1 MKRRLA
7 WGWLALGLALGARVD
22 ACEGPGLH
30 LQVLGSGGAELAGAR
45 AGSGFLLWRDG
56 RARVL
61 IDAGPGTALRF
72 RESGARFADLDA
84 VLFTQLHA
92 DHSADITALIDY
104 GQSQGRQRPL
114 SLYGPSGNR
123 YMPSTV
129 GLVRSL
135 FDPVRG
141 AYRHLGDLISP
152 QTALTYKLRPL
163 NVLEKPVPSPTIALA
178 ADLQATAMPLRKGRA
193 PVLVWR
199 VAHGSQVAVL
209 GPSRVMA
216 GTFAQDADILAVSL
230 PAPENT
236 EQLARL
242 VKTANTKHVLLT
254 QRRTPGSDTETRI
267 AARIRH
273 DAGVRATLAEDL
285 ACHAL

>member
-1 MKRRLA
+1 LRAKRWWCLA
-7 WGWLALGLALGARVD
+7 IGLGLGAPAL

-30 LQVLGSGGAELAGAR
+30 MQVLGSGGAELAGAR

-61 IDAGPGTALRF
+61 IDVGPGTALRF

-84 VLFTQLHA
+84 ILFTQLHA
-92 DHSADITALIDY
+92 DHSADLTALVDFS
-104 GQSQGRQRPL
+104 QSQGRQRPL
-114 SLYGPSGNR
+114 GLYGPSGNR

-129 GLVRSL
+129 ALVRSL

-152 QTALTYKLRPL
+152 QTALMYKLRPL
-163 NVLEKPVPSPTIALA
+163 NVLEKPVPSPSIAVA
-178 ADLQATAMPLRKGRA
+178 SDLQATAMPLRKGRA

-199 VAHGSQVAVL
+199 IAQGNRVAVL

-216 GTFAQDADILAVSL
+216 ATFAQDADILAVSL
-230 PAPENT
+230 PAPENA

-242 VKTANTKHVLLT
+242 VKSANPKHVLLA
-254 QRRTPGSDTETRI
+254 QRHAPGTDVE
-267 AARIRH
+267 ARVVAKLRNG
-273 DAGVRATLAEDL
+273 AGVRTTLAEDL

>member
-1 MKRRLA
+1 MKRLK
-7 WGWLALGLALGARVD
+7 WWLAFGLAFAAPVF

-30 LQVLGSGGAELAGAR
+30 LQVLGSGSAELAGAR

-84 VLFTQLHA
+84 LLFTQLHA
-92 DHSADITALIDY
+92 DHSADITAFIDY
-104 GQSQGRQRPL
+104 SQSQGRNRPL
-114 SLYGPSGNR
+114 NLYGPTGNR

-141 AYRHLGDLISP
+141 AYRHLGDIISP

-163 NVLEKPVPSPTIALA
+163 NVPEKPVPTAGIALA
-178 ADLQATAMPLRKGRA
+178 NDLQATAMPLRKGRA

-199 VAHGSQVAVL
+199 IAQGSQVAVL

-216 GTFAQDADILAVSL
+216 ATFALDANILAVSL
-230 PAPENT
+230 PPPENAD
-236 EQLARL
+236 QLARL
-242 VKTANTKHVLLT
+242 VKTANAKHVLLA
-254 QRRTPGSDTETRI
+254 QRRTPGSEAESRI
-267 AARIRH
+267 VAKIRNG
-273 DAGVRATLAEDL
+273 AGVRATLAEDL